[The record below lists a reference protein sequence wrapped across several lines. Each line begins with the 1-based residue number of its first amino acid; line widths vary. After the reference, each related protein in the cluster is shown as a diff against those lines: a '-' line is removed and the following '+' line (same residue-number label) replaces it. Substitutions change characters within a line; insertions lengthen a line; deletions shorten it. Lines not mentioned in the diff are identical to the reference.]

1 MPKFSISAPNLN
13 NVLDQLSFTPIEITS
28 SLASSGREIIDQVDT
43 ILEYDSESASISFDS
58 DGSFEI
64 SGNTYYYDN
73 INNIES
79 CARESIN
86 SNLDF
91 KTRMK

>member
-1 MPKFSISAPNLN
+1 VPKFNVSAPNLN
-13 NVLDQLSFTPIEITS
+13 NALDQLSFIPIQITS
-28 SLASSGREIIDQVDT
+28 ALADSGREIIDQVDV

-64 SGNTYYYDN
+64 NGNTYYYDN

-79 CARESIN
+79 CARESIS